1 MLELALKQ
9 TGPACV
15 KRAADYAQRA
25 AAAEGSNAGIIK
37 VGLGQ
42 LMLFL
47 CWLWSQCIRR
57 RGLQSII
64 KMGLC

>member
-37 VGLGQ
+37 VGLD
-42 LMLFL
+42 
-47 CWLWSQCIRR
+47 
-57 RGLQSII
+57 
-64 KMGLC
+64 

>member
-37 VGLGQ
+37 ARLHARF
-42 LMLFL
+42 LLFVAL
-47 CWLWSQCIRR
+47 LVKLW
-57 RGLQSII
+57 
-64 KMGLC
+64 

>member
-37 VGLGQ
+37 ASPYARSLAAVAGL
-42 LMLFL
+42 L
-47 CWLWSQCIRR
+47 C
-57 RGLQSII
+57 
-64 KMGLC
+64 